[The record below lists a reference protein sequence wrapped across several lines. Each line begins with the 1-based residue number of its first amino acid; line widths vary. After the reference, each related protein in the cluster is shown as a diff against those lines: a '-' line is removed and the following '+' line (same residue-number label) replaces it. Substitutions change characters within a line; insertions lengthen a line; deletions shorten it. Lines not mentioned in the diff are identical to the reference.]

1 METCNRKT
9 ANGLSPGRVRYQV
22 PRYSGWKLRDTNV
35 VPVFQK
41 KVRYQVPRYSGW
53 KQQEGEAAYE
63 PAVAASDT
71 KYRDIADGNE
81 SAITEFQSSQ
91 ERSDTKYRDIADG
104 NFSTAMI
111 PRIPMTSDTKYRDI
125 ADGNGTDVSVAGV
138 MNDVRY
144 QVPRYS
150 GWKLSSIKKRAVGTA
165 GQIPSTAIQ
174 RMETVALLQNILAHL
189 RGWKPSTAIQRM
201 ETACDHKHVHAGPQV
216 GNQVPGY
223 SK

>member
-1 METCNRKT
+1 METVLAGTFVNVTVHVRYQVPRYSGWKHV
-9 ANGLSPGRVRYQV
+9 GLPVLSGTWQAVRYQV
-22 PRYSGWKLRDTNV
+22 PRYSGWKLAAQGQPGEP
-35 VPVFQK
+35 VP
-41 KVRYQVPRYSGW
+41 
-53 KQQEGEAAYE
+53 E
-63 PAVAASDT
+63 
-71 KYRDIADGNE
+71 
-81 SAITEFQSSQ
+81 
-91 ERSDTKYRDIADG
+91 
-104 NFSTAMI
+104 
-111 PRIPMTSDTKYRDI
+111 
-125 ADGNGTDVSVAGV
+125 
-138 MNDVRY
+138 VRY